1 MTNYKMIY
9 SDFNEDTGVSIV
21 VIQTPNGT
29 FKGKARACPED
40 KKYLS
45 SYAGCKIAE
54 MRAEIKCLKMQKKIL
69 KSKIDVLNQLLCS
82 ISFKSRERTSILFKT
97 QKIKTDYDS
106 IVNQIKEL
114 EKSIKDAI
122 SSRDA
127 IINKLYKRTETNKN
141 K

>member
-127 IINKLYKRTETNKN
+127 IINKLYKRTEINKN